1 MNTSVF
7 LQPRGTTPNK
17 SFSRIACKLLERTQY
32 ESGECRTFAI
42 LIEHAD
48 VTLSENYFII
58 KFSLFSHPIFV
69 LSFFDWFNLMSS
81 SLRLKT
87 WQGFDSSHEQD
98 YHSQWTSLREFH
110 EKEQHEW
117 GRAWSK
123 PFIHQFDLRF
133 VSRLFQSH
141 LISIYSLLRAW
152 RHEAKK

>member
-1 MNTSVF
+1 
-7 LQPRGTTPNK
+7 
-17 SFSRIACKLLERTQY
+17 
-32 ESGECRTFAI
+32 
-42 LIEHAD
+42 
-48 VTLSENYFII
+48 
-58 KFSLFSHPIFV
+58 
-69 LSFFDWFNLMSS
+69 MSS

-87 WQGFDSSHEQD
+87 WQDFDSSHEQD

-152 RHEAKK
+152 RRGAKNSFFLVSKKAMKVSCCKIIPKICKKNLYLPFFVHIAMTSFWIFASDSRNQAKVMRNKLNTSPRKMDG